1 MGGAPRVKEEALGMA
16 SPTLEECKAF
26 LQKPAV
32 DGNGATMF
40 GHVSEI
46 LLKLVEERPANPV
59 DVFEEVSAAVKQSS
73 YSASDAPLR
82 RSYQDH
88 PSIQWARNTVE
99 QFRIK
104 GPGEDKAAGGDAG
117 CEIQNITQDAQMF
130 EAAGIG
136 IGSHQAACLAVGLR
150 KLAEIEPL
158 KSVRFWGKI
167 TGTKRDYIIAE
178 ATYTDPK
185 AHEPA
190 PHDEPEEV
198 KPGAAEPVPPEKMGE
213 GLNSY
218 VYYVVGYEYAPD
230 GVYGRYT
237 YDKWVKL
244 PPVKPEHIMAARA
257 IRKMFTGE
265 LDAPVDS
272 YPPFPGSEAEY
283 LGAQVARISRGC
295 TMTVAGAWSAEP
307 DENDQLV
314 IAQKPL
320 TGDDP
325 FAPVKSTELVNP
337 ETYLESWVHHPMYPS
352 ILSKMG
358 RCVYPKKVLA
368 EDEEPPEEEEWM
380 QGEAPNKSITEE
392 QPVGAIAAFSVR
404 LATPVLGDYSAAVL
418 RSNRWPGAYA
428 AVLENQMVNVYVGD
442 GLKYTGQSFQ
452 VAMPPALPQ
461 ECSEEVIPEDG
472 GEEDKT
478 VRPGMREQVDV
489 RMPDSFLDVDGTAEA
504 DPDAEDA

>member
-1 MGGAPRVKEEALGMA
+1 MGKEEALGMA

-32 DGNGATMF
+32 GGNGATMF

-59 DVFEEVSAAVKQSS
+59 DVFEEVSAAVKQNS
-73 YSASDAPLR
+73 YSAADAPLR
-82 RSYQDH
+82 PSYQDH
-88 PSIQWARNTVE
+88 PSLQWARATVD
-99 QFRIK
+99 QLRIK
-104 GPGEDKAAGGDAG
+104 GPGEDKAVGGDQG
-117 CEIQNITQDAQMF
+117 CDVQNLAQDALLL

-136 IGSHQAACLAVGLR
+136 VGTHQATCIAVGLR
-150 KLAEIEPL
+150 KLAEVEPL
-158 KSVRFWGKI
+158 KSVRFWGKV
-167 TGTKRDYIIAE
+167 TGVKRDYIIAE
-178 ATYTDPK
+178 ATYKDPS

-190 PHDEPEEV
+190 PSNEPAAEA
-198 KPGAAEPVPPEKMGE
+198 KPGAPEPIPCEKMGT

-218 VYYVVGYEYAPD
+218 VYYVVGYEYSAD
-230 GVYGRYT
+230 GIFGRYT
-237 YDKWVKL
+237 YDNWIKL
-244 PPVKPEHIMAARA
+244 PPIRPEQIMAARK
-257 IRKMFTGE
+257 IRKLFSGDLE
-265 LDAPVDS
+265 APVNS
-272 YPPFPGSEAEY
+272 YPPFPGNEAEY
-283 LGAQVARISRGC
+283 LSAQIARIARGC
-295 TMTVAGAWSAEP
+295 TMTVNGHWALEEDDDGNQVIQKKELGGEEPPLKSGAEGLTAPEGWT
-307 DENDQLV
+307 EN
-314 IAQKPL
+314 
-320 TGDDP
+320 
-325 FAPVKSTELVNP
+325 
-337 ETYLESWVHHPMYPS
+337 WVHHPLYPS

-358 RCVYPKKVLA
+358 RCKWPQK
-368 EDEEPPEEEEWM
+368 EIPEGEEPPEEEEWM

-418 RSNRWPGAYA
+418 RSNRWPVAYA

-504 DPDAEDA
+504 DPHAEHA